1 MQLAAEVLHES
12 SSGILEIRHQRIT
25 GFLHPGR
32 KLYPA
37 AEGGRRLIAQIS
49 PIFEHSEA
57 VGTISQNPKEWRR
70 RNGGERVTHVLSF
83 IMRKVG
89 A

>member
-37 AEGGRRLIAQIS
+37 AEGGRRLIAQIAHL
-49 PIFEHSEA
+49 EHSEA
-57 VGTISQNPKEWRR
+57 VGTISQGPKEWRR

-83 IMRKVG
+83 IMRTVG